1 MQPNKS
7 PLSSMTSTMG
17 RPRKKTLMTEQDEV
31 QPVPEYHRGG
41 VVAWHEPD
49 TLGQILAIA
58 RTAGCAPCTKIKM
71 RSTTWQR
78 IFNES
83 NHTLDPEAVTAEEG
97 IPIIIDDT
105 LPLFPGFEIHR
116 EVW

>member
-1 MQPNKS
+1 
-7 PLSSMTSTMG
+7 
-17 RPRKKTLMTEQDEV
+17 
-31 QPVPEYHRGG
+31 
-41 VVAWHEPD
+41 
-49 TLGQILAIA
+49 
-58 RTAGCAPCTKIKM
+58 M